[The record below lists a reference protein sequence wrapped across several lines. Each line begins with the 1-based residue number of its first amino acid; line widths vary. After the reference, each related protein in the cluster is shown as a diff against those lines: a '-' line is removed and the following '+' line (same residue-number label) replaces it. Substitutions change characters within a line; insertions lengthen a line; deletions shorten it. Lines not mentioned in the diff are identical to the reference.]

1 MPLSEGEEAL
11 ASSLRPQK
19 TGDQRQQ
26 IAHVGTSS
34 PHTGVLVSRR
44 APKDIDEQCRLAS
57 FDHVRTPRQRYA
69 HIGGDVGQHTPK
81 QAVGNFIKASH
92 PEELVWLEQ
101 GDTKKSLVDKMQGK
115 PTGSGEGW
123 QQQRVTPHR
132 KTGDKACDGP
142 VFRSI
147 FPVNGPEDSG
157 PELGHRSKGNE
168 TDTDQRVSLTRAT
181 EIYVA

>member
-1 MPLSEGEEAL
+1 M
-11 ASSLRPQK
+11 
-19 TGDQRQQ
+19 DN
-26 IAHVGTSS
+26 S
-34 PHTGVLVSRR
+34 PPCIR
-44 APKDIDEQCRLAS
+44 AFACGRAAKDVDEQRRLAS

-101 GDTKKSLVDKMQGK
+101 GDTKKSLVDKMQGY

-142 VFRSI
+142 VLRSI

-157 PELGHRSKGNE
+157 PELRHRSEGDE
-168 TDTDQRVSLTRAT
+168 
-181 EIYVA
+181 